1 MLLADFHSYFV
12 TKNMMLAQTKKILMV
27 DFGVRQ
33 KMTDL
38 ENTLLEI
45 GVTVQMNVLTLLK
58 NLKYQHV

>member
-12 TKNMMLAQTKKILMV
+12 TKNIMLAQTKKILMV

-58 NLKYQHV
+58 NLK